1 VNPLTAP
8 AFPSRTSLG
17 PANFQ
22 SSARSRLGILPHPRR
37 VALFEGEPR
46 CGREHRLLDCPDEL
60 QKPGL
65 PCAHYGEGRDHRH
78 DAAVGDG
85 RPQPRNSRQ
94 FDFAWRDRDQPNA
107 RAAKGSGMGHKSGL
121 SHTIY
126 NEGTFGSE
134 PEPPSNPMHEKIVKC
149 GPTSRSTI
157 PLPLIPR
164 CRTSTKRPDRRNV
177 SRDLQRRRYIRKSP
191 GSFRSC

>member
-1 VNPLTAP
+1 MLSSEGLSRRTVNPLTAP

-85 RPQPRNSRQ
+85 RRNHGI
-94 FDFAWRDRDQPNA
+94 
-107 RAAKGSGMGHKSGL
+107 RANSISPGVIETNQTREQLKD
-121 SHTIY
+121 
-126 NEGTFGSE
+126 
-134 PEPPSNPMHEKIVKC
+134 PEWA
-149 GPTSRSTI
+149 TSRDCLTRSTMKA
-157 PLPLIPR
+157 PSAPNRSRRVTP
-164 CRTSTKRPDRRNV
+164 CTKR
-177 SRDLQRRRYIRKSP
+177 L
-191 GSFRSC
+191 